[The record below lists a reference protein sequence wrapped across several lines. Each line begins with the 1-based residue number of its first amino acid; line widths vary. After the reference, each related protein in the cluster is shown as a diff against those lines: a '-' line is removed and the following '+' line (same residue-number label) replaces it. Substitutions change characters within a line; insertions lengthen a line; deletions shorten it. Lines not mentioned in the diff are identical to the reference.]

1 MPPVGVMAVDHREF
15 ARRAGRELVARTPG
29 FTWVAEAASAE
40 EALEAAI
47 QLRPDLVL
55 VESDMPGIDGAETS
69 RRLKEALPK
78 TVVVVLGANGNVAL
92 DTLTPEGLHALWKQL
107 SPGLGD
113 R

>member
-1 MPPVGVMAVDHREF
+1 MAVDHREF
-15 ARRAGRELVARTPG
+15 ARRAARELVAGAPG
-29 FTWVAEAASAE
+29 FTWVADAASAE

-55 VESDMPGIDGAETS
+55 VESAMPGIDGAETS
-69 RRLKEALPK
+69 KRLKEALPK
-78 TVVVVLGANGNVAL
+78 TVVVVLAANGNVAL
-92 DTLTPEGLHALWKQL
+92 DTLTPEGLRALWKQP